1 VARAAT
7 QRKLNP
13 IVAVAA
19 SGGRDSTALLHATA
33 QAAKGSGV
41 RVVAL
46 HVHHGLNPAAD
57 SWLQHVQQQCRRWAA
72 AGLPVAFA
80 ARRLSGGPAPGQSIE
95 AWARRERYAA
105 LAERATE
112 AGTSLVLLAH
122 HRRDQA
128 ETLLLQAL
136 RGGGPAGLSAMP
148 RVAEREGIVWAR
160 PWLDQPAAA
169 IDAYITRHRL
179 SHIEDDSNLDP
190 RFDRNRLRDE
200 VWPALTAA
208 FPNAEKALA
217 QATRRL
223 QQAAELINEVAQA
236 DLLGLQIE
244 GERLDVPAW
253 CGLSPSRRLAVL
265 RAWLQSHVEEAV
277 RESLLTRLAE
287 ELPGAST
294 GRWPLS
300 ATQELH
306 LYRCRLGIES
316 VSRPATAPSAN
327 APMRL
332 DRPGWLDLP
341 AWHGRLELAPVEEGG
356 IALDTLARAELRARA
371 AGDDFQFAPRSIPRS
386 LKKQYQARGVPAWQ
400 RQGPVVALGARLL
413 FVPGLG
419 VDARA
424 WAPPGAPQLT
434 IRWWPQG

>member
-1 VARAAT
+1 VAQAAT
-7 QRKLNP
+7 QREVNP

-33 QAAKGSGV
+33 RAAKGSGLC
-41 RVVAL
+41 VVAL

-57 SWLQHVQQQCRRWAA
+57 GWLQHVRQQCRRWAA

-80 ARRLSGGPAPGQSIE
+80 SRRLSGGPAPGQSVE

-105 LAERATE
+105 LTEMATE
-112 AGTSLVLLAH
+112 AGASLVLLAH

-169 IDAYITRHRL
+169 IDAYIGRHRL

-190 RFDRNRLRDE
+190 RFDRNRLRHE

-223 QQAAELINEVAQA
+223 QQAAELIDEVARA
-236 DLLGLQIE
+236 DLPQLQTGE
-244 GERLDVPAW
+244 GRLDVPAW
-253 CGLSPSRRLAVL
+253 IRLSPARRLAAL
-265 RAWLQSHVEEAV
+265 RIWLQSHAEEAV

-294 GRWPLS
+294 GQWPLS
-300 ATQELH
+300 ATLELR
-306 LYRCRLGIES
+306 LYRGRLGIEGLAP
-316 VSRPATAPSAN
+316 PATVRQAL

-356 IALDTLARAELRARA
+356 IALDTLARAVLRARA
-371 AGDDFQFAPRSIPRS
+371 AGDDFQLAPRSMPRS

-400 RQGPVVALGARLL
+400 RQGPVVALGARPL

-424 WAPPGAPQLT
+424 WAPPGEPQLA